1 MILSDY
7 IQCFLGFFS
16 VALLVLS
23 SWHQM
28 KQEEPATSPCSRKSW
43 SLFMGFQWDING
55 FSMGFNARSCYWRIG
70 ASRLLGDTV
79 GITNG
84 YNYGDNLQSWDIG
97 LFAPLIAAPL
107 SRPSTMPCRKWKC
120 PKWITI
126 LLGCWFDPI
135 SVAEILY
142 PIWLDNLNKINSA
155 NLQIPF
161 QRNHVASFFAAQ
173 CIYFPICGNN
183 GPINLITR
191 LAQFYAPF
199 DWSNLI

>member
-1 MILSDY
+1 MVSTQEGDRHATMVLKQKLKKWNIETRSTISSIYTHCIWFWSDY

-43 SLFMGFQWDING
+43 SFFMGFQWDING
-55 FSMGFNARSCYWRIG
+55 FLMDFNARSCDWRIG

-97 LFAPLIAAPL
+97 LFAPLITAPL
-107 SRPSTMPCRKWKC
+107 SRPSTMPCHKMEVPQMDHNSPWLLVWTHFC
-120 PKWITI
+120 SWDTVPI
-126 LLGCWFDPI
+126 LIG
-135 SVAEILY
+135 
-142 PIWLDNLNKINSA
+142 
-155 NLQIPF
+155 
-161 QRNHVASFFAAQ
+161 
-173 CIYFPICGNN
+173 
-183 GPINLITR
+183 
-191 LAQFYAPF
+191 
-199 DWSNLI
+199 